1 MQTLGDFISEINDKY
16 SQGDKIQLVSYYT
29 ELTDFDVETEGIE
42 LFNSFTTYPR
52 MYWSNPDDGTILSF
66 GQIRKFKADKHNY
79 EGLGELVR
87 KDFHILSKSY
97 DLINNFMSLGVDRQF
112 RQIAIKNT
120 YPEKEILQNLTT
132 WLDLGTGTGHL
143 ANELHKQ
150 KTGVFVVG
158 LDISDSMLRFAMKR
172 EMYLDGCMNFI
183 LADVA
188 KTPFRK
194 ESYSG
199 AFSGFVGRHFRDYPQ
214 TLKEHHR
221 IIQSKGRIN
230 LLDKKS
236 IGLGY
241 VTL

>member
-1 MQTLGDFISEINDKY
+1 MTASD
-16 SQGDKIQLVSYYT
+16 
-29 ELTDFDVETEGIE
+29 
-42 LFNSFTTYPR
+42 PR
-52 MYWSNPDDGTILSF
+52 YV
-66 GQIRKFKADKHNY
+66 
-79 EGLGELVR
+79 ELVR

-97 DLINNFMSLGVDRQF
+97 DLINNFMSLGVDKQF
-112 RQIAIKNT
+112 RHIAIKNT
-120 YPEKEILQNLTT
+120 YPEKEILGNLTI

-158 LDISDSMLRFAMKR
+158 LDISDSMLRFAMER
-172 EMYLDGCMNFI
+172 EMYTDGCMNFI

-188 KTPFRK
+188 KTPFRG

-221 IIQSKGRIN
+221 IIQRKGRIMMLEMGRN
-230 LLDKKS
+230 ATFLSFIVDLYVGKIMSTFGKLAAYVITKGNAPFRLLENTYNSFHSPDKLTEFYNGAGFKARYKLVLLGS
-236 IGLGY
+236 IVIVLAY
-241 VTL
+241 RP